1 MTSLM
6 YHDLIQEKCDVIF
19 SYNMIFWI
27 IFHHIMLYILSFQL
41 KFILLHIVSYS
52 NLKTIKIYE
61 TPKIQYDIVLHDA
74 NVVASYDN
82 MILYHL

>member
-1 MTSLM
+1 
-6 YHDLIQEKCDVIF
+6 
-19 SYNMIFWI
+19 
-27 IFHHIMLYILSFQL
+27 MLYILSIQL

-52 NLKTIKIYE
+52 NLKTIKTYE

-82 MILYHL
+82 MILYQWNYIVLYDTIYTCNDILLYNI